1 MESLCIMDLC
11 ILVVRV
17 SKAEELF
24 EIWNNCRGNK
34 WEEKLK
40 EVGEVSQEDVNGFL
54 RLVGEGDKKV
64 HPFSLGVF
72 VSRVLNICY
81 VGDVIELDVGVVEG
95 KIDVGTKLNKNML
108 IYVKGFVEGNIG
120 DGMKNGIIIVDGDVK
135 GRAGYYMEGG
145 IIVVNGNVDDVGWGM
160 MGGYVDINGVA
171 HEDVGYSM
179 DGGIISIKGTV
190 LKEVG
195 PFMHNGTI
203 IVKGSIRGSVGNEM
217 DGGLIIVN
225 GYIHSSSLPLGYQS
239 LGGTIVVNY
248 SYLESSLLRGIGEAI
263 VLYDDMAFVGQRLLD
278 KSRSLLSEGLK

>member
-1 MESLCIMDLC
+1 
-11 ILVVRV
+11 V
-17 SKAEELF
+17 SKADELF
-24 EIWNNCRGNK
+24 EIWKKCRGNK
-34 WEEKLK
+34 WEDKLE
-40 EVGEVSQEDVNGFL
+40 EVGEVGQEDVNGFL
-54 RLVGEGDKKV
+54 RLVGEKDKKA

-81 VGDVIELDVGVVEG
+81 KERYIELDVGLVDG
-95 KIDVGTKLNKNML
+95 KIDIGDKLNKNVL

-120 DGMKNGIIIVDGDVK
+120 DGMKNGIVIIDGDVK

-145 IIVVNGNVDDVGWGM
+145 VIVVNGNVDDVGWGM
-160 MGGYVDINGVA
+160 MGGYIDINGVA
-171 HEDVGYSM
+171 HGDVGFSM

-248 SYLESSLLRGIGEAI
+248 SYLESSLLRGIGKAI
-263 VLYDDMAFVGQRLLD
+263 ILYDDMAFVGED
-278 KSRSLLSEGLK
+278 HAEK